1 MGRYRL
7 KKIGGAGRSSESG
20 EVGNSILVKEISK
33 SHRLQHNYQVSLGQF
48 RNARSSALAGHLL
61 GYQRENQQTQT

>member
-7 KKIGGAGRSSESG
+7 NKIGGAGRSSESS

-33 SHRLQHNYQVSLGQF
+33 SHRLQHNYQVPLGQF
-48 RNARSSALAGHLL
+48 RNA
-61 GYQRENQQTQT
+61 